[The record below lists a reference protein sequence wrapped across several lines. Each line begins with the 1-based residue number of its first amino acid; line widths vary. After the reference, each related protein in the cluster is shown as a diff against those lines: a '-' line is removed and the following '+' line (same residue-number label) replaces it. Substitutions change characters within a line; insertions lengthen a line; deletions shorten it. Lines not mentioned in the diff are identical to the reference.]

1 MAQKEKWNQKLFRIV
16 KEEGMRTAAIKG
28 KNYIKL
34 RLSGDPIYKWLL
46 FTTSKSI

>member
-28 KNYIKL
+28 FWPYC
-34 RLSGDPIYKWLL
+34 R
-46 FTTSKSI
+46 